1 MIELS
6 FSMQLEQGDFA
17 LDLSESASIQVLG
30 IHGPSGSGK
39 TTVLEVLAG
48 LRRPRLGHVRVGG
61 VTWLDTT
68 AGIDIPAHRRHVGYV
83 PQDAALFPH
92 LDVRANILYGAP
104 AATPRETSHSR
115 EHGPSPASADT
126 PPSHQASLDD
136 VCGTLDIAHLLS
148 RRVRGLS
155 GGERQRVA
163 LARALMAGPRLLLLD
178 EPLTGVDPARKDLIL
193 PYLRRVQEHWR
204 VPMVYVTHDERELRE
219 MADRI
224 LTLRDG
230 KVAERC

>member
-6 FSMQLEQGDFA
+6 FSMQLEQGTFS
-17 LDLSESASIQVLG
+17 LDVSESASIQVLG

-39 TTVLEVLAG
+39 TTLLEVLAG
-48 LRRPRLGHVRVGG
+48 LRHPRVGHVRVGG
-61 VTWLDTT
+61 IAWLDTS
-68 AGIDIPAHRRHVGYV
+68 AGIDIPAHQRHVGYV
-83 PQDAALFPH
+83 PQDGALFPH

-104 AATPRETSHSR
+104 QARTTEIDAAARPTT
-115 EHGPSPASADT
+115 T
-126 PPSHQASLDD
+126 LDD
-136 VCGTLDIAHLLS
+136 VAATLDIAPLLS

-204 VPMVYVTHDERELRE
+204 VPMIYVTHDERELRE

-230 KVAERC
+230 RAAAEGC